1 MNNARIKAGI
11 EQWSIDDAAATYN
24 LRGWGKG
31 FFEIG
36 KNGHVL
42 VRPTRTPG
50 KEIDLFEVVEGLRE
64 RGLRTP
70 VLLHFSDLLHR
81 RLRDLAEAFD
91 AAIRDNGYQ
100 GRYNAVYPIKVNQQR
115 RVVHEIREYG

>member
-1 MNNARIKAGI
+1 MNNARLKAGI
-11 EQWSIDDAAATYN
+11 EPWSIDDAAATYN

-70 VLLHFSDLLHR
+70 VLLHFSDLLHL
-81 RLRDLAEAFD
+81 RLRHLVSLPALCHASVCVF
-91 AAIRDNGYQ
+91 A
-100 GRYNAVYPIKVNQQR
+100 R
-115 RVVHEIREYG
+115 RSPRRFEV